1 MFKSI
6 KEKVLNSITAHPKLL
21 TFGIG
26 LAITLAIGTISGSVD
41 NSQAYA
47 FMCPAK
53 WCCC

>member
-1 MFKSI
+1 MSLKGKI
-6 KEKVLNSITAHPKLL
+6 NNMVIRHPKLL